1 MLYARKYFNEI
12 FFLVLRRKTR
22 QTGSILYSAVCVTKY
37 NNNMAVAFANLIS
50 RQHENSKEVSFR
62 IDITE
67 CDSGFLRT
75 IGEEIILFSVQP
87 HTSFKKKCNT
97 NASCHSQFS

>member
-1 MLYARKYFNEI
+1 
-12 FFLVLRRKTR
+12 
-22 QTGSILYSAVCVTKY
+22 
-37 NNNMAVAFANLIS
+37 MAVAFANLIS

-75 IGEEIILFSVQP
+75 IGEEIILFFSVQP
-87 HTSFKKKCNT
+87 HTSIFLKN
-97 NASCHSQFS
+97 

>member
-1 MLYARKYFNEI
+1 
-12 FFLVLRRKTR
+12 
-22 QTGSILYSAVCVTKY
+22 
-37 NNNMAVAFANLIS
+37 MAVAFANLIS

-75 IGEEIILFSVQP
+75 IGEIVLLFSVKP
-87 HTSFKKKCNT
+87 HTTLVSKLV
-97 NASCHSQFS
+97 Q